1 MITSSCNLSAT
12 HHRQIVCLLLPA
24 GTGLPDLHGAAPVNT
39 IAFSYSGLV
48 LFLGN
53 ASVTHTMIPTV
64 TAIAL
69 NSLLPGPDRSSAD
82 NTVDKLRGSHN
93 SCRSDRVRS
102 SVFLIVNG
110 RRSND
115 QMAIFRLSMSF
126 IRAIAWIG

>member
-1 MITSSCNLSAT
+1 M
-12 HHRQIVCLLLPA
+12 
-24 GTGLPDLHGAAPVNT
+24 
-39 IAFSYSGLV
+39 
-48 LFLGN
+48 GN

-82 NTVDKLRGSHN
+82 NTVDILRGSHN

-110 RRSND
+110 RKSND
-115 QMAIFRLSMSF
+115 RMAIFRLSMYF

>member
-1 MITSSCNLSAT
+1 MLLTIVRSCAFCFQLGPVFPT
-12 HHRQIVCLLLPA
+12 RTY
-24 GTGLPDLHGAAPVNT
+24 GEAPVDT
-39 IAFSYSGLV
+39 IAFSYSGPV

-69 NSLLPGPDRSSAD
+69 NSLLPGPDRSFAD

-115 QMAIFRLSMSF
+115 RMAIFRLSMSF

>member
-1 MITSSCNLSAT
+1 MLLTIVRSCAFCFQLGPVFPT
-12 HHRQIVCLLLPA
+12 RTY
-24 GTGLPDLHGAAPVNT
+24 GEAPVDT
-39 IAFSYSGLV
+39 ITFSYSGPV

-64 TAIAL
+64 TAVAL
-69 NSLLPGPDRSSAD
+69 NNLLPGPDRSFAD
-82 NTVDKLRGSHN
+82 NIVDKLRGSHN

-115 QMAIFRLSMSF
+115 RITIFRLSMSF
-126 IRAIAWIG
+126 IREIAWIE

>member
-1 MITSSCNLSAT
+1 MLLTIVRSCAF
-12 HHRQIVCLLLPA
+12 PA

-39 IAFSYSGLV
+39 IAFSYSGPV

-93 SCRSDRVRS
+93 SCRSDRV
-102 SVFLIVNG
+102 
-110 RRSND
+110 
-115 QMAIFRLSMSF
+115 
-126 IRAIAWIG
+126 